1 MFLRHDMSIQI
12 MYMKPPKLT
21 SLVPW
26 VSKHKSECPF
36 ASEQLTVS
44 ASSCFKVQA
53 SKHFFVQVEATQ
65 HRRVGSH
72 CHAALFQCRW
82 VEHTVQYPLLERR
95 GTISATL
102 TELSHWPLE
111 LSPMITQG
119 FSTGESVLHQ
129 LGRCWL
135 VVLFPSS
142 NDVGSELWGIPR
154 HPEWETRGRQV

>member
-95 GTISATL
+95 GTISATPCGRTFGPWSCL
-102 TELSHWPLE
+102 PWSRKVSAL
-111 LSPMITQG
+111 G
-119 FSTGESVLHQ
+119 NRCST
-129 LGRCWL
+129 
-135 VVLFPSS
+135 
-142 NDVGSELWGIPR
+142 N
-154 HPEWETRGRQV
+154 